1 MSLEV
6 KDKSKRIIKKYG
18 TVFVALLVFIFF
30 SLATKSFFTTKN
42 VMLLLKQMSALTI
55 ISLGFTFVMAVGG
68 FDMSVGFST
77 GLVGIIFI
85 KVLIATSSFALAL
98 GAGLLVGLLIGC
110 VNGTLVSYIGLPDF
124 IGTFA
129 VGSVVYGIKMMM
141 TEGNPIYVKGVEGAG
156 IDIFRSINS
165 GMLFGVIPVMVIIML
180 VFIAICYILM
190 EKTKL
195 GRRIYAI
202 GGNKE
207 AAMFSGINVKR
218 NKFIAYLISGVMVS
232 VTAILVCSRLNS
244 AQPTSGEGYLMD
256 AISAVYLS
264 TTMFGEGQPTILG
277 TVVGAFIIAMLS
289 NGLTM
294 LGMTYYFQDITT
306 GIVVILAVLMSVVL
320 NKRGK

>member
-1 MSLEV
+1 MNMDITE
-6 KDKSKRIIKKYG
+6 KSKNFIRKYG

-30 SLATKSFFTTKN
+30 SASADGFFTTKN
-42 VMLLLKQMSALTI
+42 VMLLFKQMSALTI

-68 FDMSVGFST
+68 FDMSVGFAT

-85 KVLIATSSFALAL
+85 KVLMSTTNLFLAL
-98 GAGLLVGLLIGC
+98 LAGLLVGLIIGC
-110 VNGTLVSYIGLPDF
+110 VNGILVSYIGLPDF

-129 VGSVVYGIKMMM
+129 VGSVIYGVKMMM
-141 TEGNPIYVKGVEGAG
+141 TEGNPIYVKGVEGPS
-156 IDIFRSINS
+156 IELFHEINS
-165 GMLFGVIPVMVIIML
+165 KLVFNVIPVMAIIML
-180 VFIAICYILM
+180 VFIVICYTLM

-202 GGNKE
+202 GGNRE

-218 NKFIAYLISGVMVS
+218 YKFIAYLICAIMVAF
-232 VTAILVCSRLNS
+232 TAVLVCARLNS

-256 AISAVYLS
+256 AISAVFLS

-306 GIVVILAVLMSVVL
+306 GIVVILAVLMSVVM
-320 NKRGK
+320 NKKSK